1 VNVAINWF
9 KKTLRDVMTKSA
21 KMTNIVKFALIVSTG
36 VSGLELVKF
45 SIPDH
50 AIQGENV
57 ELLCDYDLQ
66 GDKLYS
72 VKWYRNGQEFYRY
85 IPTDN
90 PSTAVF
96 RHPGL
101 YINEYK
107 STETKIYLRNV
118 DHETTGLYRCEISG
132 EAPLFQTAS
141 QETVL
146 VVVNLPDEGP
156 IITGSSP
163 RYQVGDQLNISCYS
177 RNSLPAAKLKWYI
190 NGEEADTD
198 LLGEYVIK
206 SDVNKLETSRLDLKF
221 RLKTKHYRK
230 GDLKIKCTASI
241 ATIYWKSNEESIQV
255 VGRQSQYS
263 QFESQVWSTDFIM
276 KSSVEQIR
284 LHTMLMVIPVT
295 FMFTSIL
302 THNN

>member
-1 VNVAINWF
+1 
-9 KKTLRDVMTKSA
+9 
-21 KMTNIVKFALIVSTG
+21 
-36 VSGLELVKF
+36 
-45 SIPDH
+45 
-50 AIQGENV
+50 
-57 ELLCDYDLQ
+57 
-66 GDKLYS
+66 
-72 VKWYRNGQEFYRY
+72 
-85 IPTDN
+85 
-90 PSTAVF
+90 
-96 RHPGL
+96 
-101 YINEYK
+101 
-107 STETKIYLRNV
+107 
-118 DHETTGLYRCEISG
+118 
-132 EAPLFQTAS
+132 LFQTAS

-190 NGEEADTD
+190 NGEEADTG
-198 LLGEYVIK
+198 LLGDYVLTT
-206 SDVNKLETSRLDLKF
+206 SEHGLESSRLSLKF
-221 RLKTKHYRK
+221 SLKEKHSIR

-284 LHTMLMVIPVT
+284 LHTMLMVIPVA

-302 THNN
+302 AHNN